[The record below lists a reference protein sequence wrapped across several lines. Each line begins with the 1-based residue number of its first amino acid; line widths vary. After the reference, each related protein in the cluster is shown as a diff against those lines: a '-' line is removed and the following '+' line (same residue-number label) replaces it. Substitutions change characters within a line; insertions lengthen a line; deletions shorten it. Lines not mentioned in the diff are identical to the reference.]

1 MPTTP
6 TQGAALPIRGPSAID
21 ASRKPVSARWVT
33 LSRMGIQYDPAPER
47 YNGKGVVYLA
57 FDDGEYSGYW
67 DLAPDGPPTPL
78 EECPRSTSAREVVS
92 WGRQRTP
99 RVLIRPEADPGQYY
113 WAGDEPASG
122 GYAELPTWPD

>member
-1 MPTTP
+1 MRTPLIERMP
-6 TQGAALPIRGPSAID
+6 RGPVT
-21 ASRKPVSARWVT
+21 VSA
-33 LSRMGIQYDPAPER
+33 MGIEYDPAPER
-47 YNGKGVVYLA
+47 YIGKGVVYLA

-92 WGRQRTP
+92 WGRQRTR
-99 RVLIRPEADPGQYY
+99 RVLIRPEADPDQYY

-122 GYAELPTWPD
+122 GYAELPTWPDE